1 MIDRIV
7 IKSDSKNRLNES
19 IEIALQ
25 MSQGLISILKKFP
38 SPQEAKKEATRKE
51 AASEWQEEMF
61 SENFTCPEHGML
73 LPELSPRVFSFN
85 SPFGA
90 CEKCN
95 GLGNFLD
102 PDEE

>member
-1 MIDRIV
+1 
-7 IKSDSKNRLNES
+7 
-19 IEIALQ
+19 
-25 MSQGLISILKKFP
+25 
-38 SPQEAKKEATRKE
+38 
-51 AASEWQEEMF
+51 MF

-102 PDEE
+102 PDEDLVIPNKNLSIVCKMELFMLGDDVVIKSVC